1 MQNCIYKKRLSH
13 DEKCRGDHARA
24 DAAYRTLERACT
36 RALDVKHGGQHAEL
50 VPGMRG
56 AKVAVAHCR
65 AAVACPPPRRCAS
78 PAREPGSGCEWRHR
92 RYRRDHAPGR
102 AGRASSGCLHGSRR
116 EQPCIK
122 HAA

>member
-24 DAAYRTLERACT
+24 DAAYRTLERACM

-56 AKVAVAHCR
+56 GQGGC
-65 AAVACPPPRRCAS
+65 CA
-78 PAREPGSGCEWRHR
+78 
-92 RYRRDHAPGR
+92 
-102 AGRASSGCLHGSRR
+102 LSRR
-116 EQPCIK
+116 GSVSTTTTLRV
-122 HAA
+122 ASTGARVGL